1 MQDGLTELNLNNN
14 FGLFITLNPQIHKM
28 QNGNS
33 GSDNDGGSSSGSN
46 LPAFLKSHFR
56 TVACIEPDIELICA
70 VSLYS
75 DGFIQAKVSSQ
86 TYTIDVH
93 INYYL

>member
-14 FGLFITLNPQIHKM
+14 FGLFITLNPRIHKM

-33 GSDNDGGSSSGSN
+33 GNDNDDDDGSSR

-75 DGFIQAKVSSQ
+75 DGFTQAKVSSQ
-86 TYTIDVH
+86 TYTIECH
-93 INYYL
+93 LNYYL